1 MSKRTDPPGGL
12 GSLASAALTA
22 GSTLLVAAFA
32 AIVGVLIAREFGR
45 TDETDGF
52 FAAYGVFF
60 VVVLAAQAIRIAVLP
75 ALARSRAEWRLAGE
89 IAGFAVA
96 IAVVAV
102 PLLLL
107 AELAADPFA
116 SLLTGGGSDVAQEAA
131 VDALRWMVPAA
142 VAHLF
147 AGLAASGLAA
157 LDDYATAALGY
168 AAGSAAGLTLMLA
181 RLEPDGIVAVGWGM
195 MLNGT
200 IALAVPVAG
209 LAWRARAT
217 RMPRGAVRPTG
228 KPLVTRLGVFATAA
242 SLPIALQ
249 LLYVVCLPFAGRLGS
264 GSVTSFGYAYLA
276 AASLVSV
283 TAVSLGL
290 VTSVPLARSGL
301 SPELAAR
308 HVVSASWVAL
318 VFIGAASGVFALAG
332 ADVVEAFL
340 GDAYG
345 GDVGAEVG
353 RLVVVLAPWMVVS
366 VGVNV
371 AFPLAFV
378 VEKLRALPLIAVVGL
393 GIHVLLAWISVEL
406 ADLDGLAV
414 ALAVS
419 TVFVLAA
426 LLVEL
431 RALSP
436 ASRGLASAAAVIAL
450 LSLLGFLP
458 AALVLGSLAAAVAG
472 LVTYVVL
479 VALVRPRGLRTSWAY
494 LRALR

>member
-1 MSKRTDPPGGL
+1 VSKRTDSPGL

-22 GSTLLVAAFA
+22 ASTLLVASFA
-32 AIVGVLIAREFGR
+32 AVVGILIAREFGR

-75 ALARSRAEWRLAGE
+75 ALARSRQERRLAGE
-89 IAGFAVA
+89 ITGFAVA

-102 PLLLL
+102 PLLLV

-116 SLLTGGGSDVAQEAA
+116 SLLTGGESDVAQRAA
-131 VDALRWMVPAA
+131 VDALRWMAPAA

-157 LDDYATAALGY
+157 LDDYVTAAVGY
-168 AAGSAAGLTLMLA
+168 AAGSAAGLALMLL
-181 RLEPDGIVAVGWGM
+181 RVEPDGIVAVAWGM
-195 MLNGT
+195 MVNGVVSLLVP
-200 IALAVPVAG
+200 LAV
-209 LAWRARAT
+209 LAWRAQAE

-228 KPLVTRLGVFATAA
+228 APLTSRLGVFATAA

-249 LLYVVCLPFAGRLGS
+249 LLYVVCLPFAGARGS

-301 SPELAAR
+301 SSELAAR
-308 HVVSASWVAL
+308 HVVASSWIAL
-318 VFIGAASGVFALAG
+318 AFVGAAAGVFALAG
-332 ADVVEAFL
+332 ADVVEAVL

-353 RLVVVLAPWMVVS
+353 QLVVVLSPWMVVS

-378 VEKLRALPLIAVVGL
+378 VERLRALPWIGALALAAQVI
-393 GIHVLLAWISVEL
+393 LAWIGVEL
-406 ADLDGLAV
+406 AGLDGLALALAISTSIVLV
-414 ALAVS
+414 ALLRQLDAVRPA
-419 TVFVLAA
+419 VLGLALAA
-426 LLVEL
+426 VAVA
-431 RALSP
+431 ALT
-436 ASRGLASAAAVIAL
+436 LAA
-450 LSLLGFLP
+450 FLP
-458 AALVLGSLAAAVAG
+458 PALVLGSSAATLVG
-472 LVTYVVL
+472 LVVYVLL
-479 VALVRPRGLRTSWAY
+479 VGVTRPQGLRDSWAY
-494 LRALR
+494 LRELG

>member
-1 MSKRTDPPGGL
+1 MSKRTDSPGL

-22 GSTLLVAAFA
+22 GSTLLVASFA

-52 FAAYGVFF
+52 FAATGVFF
-60 VVVLAAQAIRIAVLP
+60 VVVLAAPATPLAVRP
-75 ALARSRAEWRLAGE
+75 ALARRRSERRLAGE
-89 IAGFAVA
+89 VAGFAIA
-96 IAVVAV
+96 IAIVAV

-116 SLLTGGGSDVAQEAA
+116 SLLTGGESDVAQEAA

-157 LDDYATAALGY
+157 LDDYATAAFGY
-168 AAGSAAGLTLMLA
+168 AAGSAAGLALMLA
-181 RLEPDGIVAVGWGM
+181 RVDSDGIVAVGWGM
-195 MLNGT
+195 MLNGA
-200 IALAVPVAG
+200 IALLVPVAG

-228 KPLVTRLGVFATAA
+228 KPLASRLGVFATAA

-308 HVVSASWVAL
+308 HVVSAAWVAFA
-318 VFIGAASGVFALAG
+318 FIGAAAGVFALAG
-332 ADVVEAFL
+332 ADVVEALL

-353 RLVVVLAPWMVVS
+353 RLVVVLAPWMAVS

-378 VEKLRALPLIAVVGL
+378 VERLRALPLIAVGALGL
-393 GIHVLLAWISVEL
+393 HVLFAWVAVEL
-406 ADLDGLAV
+406 ADLNGLAL
-414 ALAVS
+414 ALAIS
-419 TVFVLAA
+419 TSFVLAA

-431 RALSP
+431 DALSA
-436 ASRGLASAAAVIAL
+436 ASRGLTLAAAAIAV
-450 LSLLGFLP
+450 LGVLCFLP
-458 AALVLGSLAAAVAG
+458 PALVLGSLAAALVG
-472 LVTYVVL
+472 LVVYAVL
-479 VALVRPRGLRTSWAY
+479 LAVVRPRGLRESWGY